1 MSKASRRQQR
11 TGSATP
17 TSNAPA
23 TSARPS
29 SQKVTGTVRAGRR
42 SHTRHRPG
50 VEPSFLERYRTG
62 IVAVVVVAAVALI
75 GGFVFV
81 SASQAA
87 FTCTTIWAPAPTA
100 SPAAGATN
108 APGYVQPDMGRRHV
122 AYGTNVTYQYCA
134 PASGSHYNRA
144 GSGPIQPRLY
154 GPSDTVIPQGWVAQ
168 PGARRAGR
176 PVHRDQPGR
185 HTRRPAGPP
194 GVL

>member
-1 MSKASRRQQR
+1 M
-11 TGSATP
+11 
-17 TSNAPA
+17 
-23 TSARPS
+23 
-29 SQKVTGTVRAGRR
+29 
-42 SHTRHRPG
+42 
-50 VEPSFLERYRTG
+50 
-62 IVAVVVVAAVALI
+62 AVVVVAAVALI

-154 GPSDTVIPQGWVAQ
+154 GPSDTVIPQGWVHNLEH
-168 PGARRAGR
+168 GALVVLYTGHQR
-176 PVHRDQPGR
+176 GR
-185 HTRRPAGPP
+185 HTRRPTGPP